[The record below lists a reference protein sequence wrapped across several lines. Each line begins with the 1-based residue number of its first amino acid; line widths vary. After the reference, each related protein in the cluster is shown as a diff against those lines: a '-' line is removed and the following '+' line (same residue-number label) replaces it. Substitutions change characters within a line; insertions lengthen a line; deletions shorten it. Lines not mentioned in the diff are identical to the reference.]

1 MTEDERENIAA
12 AEEKYDAELLGSE
25 ELSVMNEA
33 VHADSF
39 PEHNPRHSVTE
50 SDDDAVLKKLDSE
63 LTDIIMRTER
73 LRDELPPVCGCSWD
87 QYPAKSNSRSRIHTI
102 RGMVAMQSM
111 VEMMLIADDLS
122 YSR

>member
-1 MTEDERENIAA
+1 MAEENDTMPEGMA
-12 AEEKYDAELLGSE
+12 AECYAAFLESE

-73 LRDELPPVCGCSWD
+73 LRDELPPV
-87 QYPAKSNSRSRIHTI
+87 
-102 RGMVAMQSM
+102 
-111 VEMMLIADDLS
+111 
-122 YSR
+122 

>member
-33 VHADSF
+33 VHDDSF
-39 PEHNPRHSVTE
+39 PAHNPRHSVTE
-50 SDDDAVLKKLDSE
+50 SDDDAGLKKLGSE

-73 LRDELPPVCGCSWD
+73 LRDELPPV
-87 QYPAKSNSRSRIHTI
+87 
-102 RGMVAMQSM
+102 
-111 VEMMLIADDLS
+111 
-122 YSR
+122 